1 MPVKGFR
8 RARQGSVSVRRRA
21 SSGKRHFGKG
31 STPHGTRA
39 SAANSRRNF
48 STLWNFRQL
57 CTRGRSINADFR
69 TNAVAPLDVELHFK
83 VSRLVAVFLSGAS
96 LRGAASRTMGEGMS
110 TIRSVCFIVLVS
122 FASSLLLAHPSFAQ
136 ESPFQ
141 NGWTLRRDASSIR
154 FQTVKNVTKVESSTF
169 AEFEGAIDETGA
181 AKIIVFLDSVD
192 TKIDLRNV
200 RMRFLLFET
209 FQFPKAVITAQIE
222 PAQLSDL
229 PSMKRK
235 FIPLKF
241 NVELHGVQA
250 SFDTEVSATLL
261 NDDLVAIS
269 STVPISIPTSAFN
282 LDGGVKKLEEAA
294 KVTIIPSATVSFD
307 LVFAHNGAEAKE
319 AETNSAT
326 DSQLAASKAL
336 EPKGNLDVEACKG
349 RFEILSRTDNI
360 YFTSGSARLDA
371 RSEPLLNSIV
381 DIISRCPELIIEVSG
396 HTDSD
401 GPALSNMRLSELRAA
416 AVAQYLASKNIP
428 KERIRNVG
436 FGETRPVASNQTAEG
451 KYRNRRIEFAV
462 VQ

>member
-1 MPVKGFR
+1 
-8 RARQGSVSVRRRA
+8 
-21 SSGKRHFGKG
+21 
-31 STPHGTRA
+31 
-39 SAANSRRNF
+39 
-48 STLWNFRQL
+48 
-57 CTRGRSINADFR
+57 
-69 TNAVAPLDVELHFK
+69 
-83 VSRLVAVFLSGAS
+83 
-96 LRGAASRTMGEGMS
+96 MGEGMS
-110 TIRSVCFIVLVS
+110 TIRSVCLILLVS
-122 FASSLLLAHPSFAQ
+122 IASSLLLAHPSFAQ

-169 AEFEGAIDETGA
+169 AEFEGGIDETGA
-181 AKIIVFLDSVD
+181 AKIRVFLDSVD

-209 FQFPKAVITAQIE
+209 FQFPEAVITAQIE

-229 PSMKRK
+229 PSVKRK

-241 NVELHGVQA
+241 NVELHGVKA

-269 STVPISIPTSAFN
+269 STVPISLPTSAFN

-307 LVFAHNGAEAKE
+307 FVFAQNGAEAKE
-319 AETNSAT
+319 AEIVSAT

-360 YFTSGSARLDA
+360 YFASGSARLDA

-401 GPALSNMRLSELRAA
+401 GSAVTNMSLSRLRAA
-416 AVAQYLASKNIP
+416 AVAQYLASKNIL
-428 KERIRNVG
+428 KDRIRSVG
-436 FGETRPVASNQTAEG
+436 YGETRPVASNQTAEG
-451 KYRNRRIEFAV
+451 KHRNRRIEFAV

>member
-1 MPVKGFR
+1 
-8 RARQGSVSVRRRA
+8 
-21 SSGKRHFGKG
+21 
-31 STPHGTRA
+31 
-39 SAANSRRNF
+39 
-48 STLWNFRQL
+48 
-57 CTRGRSINADFR
+57 
-69 TNAVAPLDVELHFK
+69 
-83 VSRLVAVFLSGAS
+83 
-96 LRGAASRTMGEGMS
+96 MS

-122 FASSLLLAHPSFAQ
+122 FALPFLLAQPSFAQ

-169 AEFEGAIDETGA
+169 AEFEGGIDATGA
-181 AKIIVFLDSVD
+181 AKIVIYLDSVD

-209 FQFPKAVITAQIE
+209 FQFPQAVITAKIE
-222 PAQLSDL
+222 PQQLSDL
-229 PSMKRK
+229 PSVKRK

-269 STVPISIPTSAFN
+269 STVPVSLPTSAFN

-307 LVFAHNGAEAKE
+307 LVFAQNGAGEEK
-319 AETNSAT
+319 AEVDTT
-326 DSQLAASKAL
+326 VDPQLAASKAL
-336 EPKGNLDVEACKG
+336 EPEGNFDVEACKG
-349 RFEILSRTDNI
+349 RLEILSRTDNI
-360 YFTSGSARLDA
+360 YFASGSALLDA
-371 RSEPLLNSIV
+371 RSEPLLDSIA

-401 GPALSNMRLSELRAA
+401 GSATSNMRLSRLRAA
-416 AVAQYLASKNIP
+416 AVAQYLASKDIP
-428 KERIRNVG
+428 QERIRSVG
-436 FGETRPVASNQTAEG
+436 HGETRPVASNETAEG
-451 KYRNRRIEFAV
+451 KHRNRRIEFAV